1 VSEICKPILPGS
13 TITITIKPP
22 VSDREAQKK
31 PTNPYEEMN
40 VEQLKAIARQ
50 NNIKFAHNI
59 RKPTL
64 IKRLMEAQIDLMDA
78 QID

>member
-31 PTNPYEEMN
+31 PTNPYEKMK
-40 VEQLKAIARQ
+40 VEQLKAIAKQ
-50 NNIKFAHNI
+50 NNIKGVSKLN
-59 RKPTL
+59 RPDL
-64 IKRLMEAQIDLMDA
+64 IKRLMEAQIDLIDA